1 MYKKQKNV
9 LILLGAV
16 IIILLFIVLFWPRG
30 NVGLLTP
37 SGNSSVTNSQE
48 SAPQASATAAPVP
61 ANVTVPNEGDKNVSS
76 SVAVPS
82 LQTSAH
88 PSGGAS
94 QYRQFNINTNNN
106 EFTPATIAVNK
117 GDIVDLEVSAV
128 DKDYDFTQPD
138 YGFSDL
144 SVLPIKK
151 GEITK
156 VQFEAVTAG
165 KFTFYCSSCGGPD
178 KGPVGYIIVTDK

>member
-1 MYKKQKNV
+1 MDKKQKNI
-9 LILLGAV
+9 LIALGA
-16 IIILLFIVLFWPRG
+16 IIIVLLFIVLFWPRA
-30 NVGLLTP
+30 NTNLLTQG
-37 SGNSSVTNSQE
+37 GNSSVSNGQG
-48 SAPQASATAAPVP
+48 SAPQTSATMAPVP

-82 LQTSAH
+82 VQASAH

-94 QYRQFNINTNNN
+94 QYRQFSISVNNN
-106 EFTPATIAVNK
+106 EFMPATIAVNK
-117 GDIVDLEVSAV
+117 GDIVDLEILAV

-138 YGFSDL
+138 YGFSGL

-151 GEITK
+151 GATTK
-156 VQFEAVTAG
+156 VQFEAVTTG

-178 KGPVGYIIVTDK
+178 KGPIGYVIVTDK